1 MDFFHRERYEMYTM
15 STATEIANNV
25 WLGPTPDPTLDGS
38 SENQSD
44 RPEFDILIGCH
55 DGAAMPR
62 GVHFKLAE
70 RQLEQRESCS
80 SSDKDNVVDDLEF
93 PASGAILP
101 PTWGNDEVGRLL
113 DTCRWIHNQA
123 NRRSLKRRRDSKFSA
138 GRDRPFSSSSSDVPD
153 ADGDRPMTAS
163 QDNIKDNQS
172 SGRQVLIHCYDGYTE
187 SSLLALAYYMFA
199 HGVRVHDAWLQLHRE
214 RGRNFFA
221 YPSDVQ
227 LLRVVEHCILFA
239 SPACKPNNSTS
250 VPSSPCAS
258 PSLSDTTSPPLT
270 PFGTS
275 SFSADAA
282 TTNDRVSKCVSS
294 VNQRLSA
301 IPSYTSSPTPA
312 WLDKMDGS
320 LPSRILPYMYL
331 GNLAHANNPSLL
343 KAMGIGQVLS
353 VGENI
358 NWTRLVTPTEDEA
371 SDDDEHG
378 QENGE
383 YNGWL
388 RESLRFVDG
397 VQDNGVDPLME
408 ELVKCLD
415 FIGESSSSF
424 FQLPFSNCAIVSSRC
439 TLPFTSS
446 ARLHAVSSSSGVF
459 QARTCDKKY
468 LYSFDLSRTFRY
480 CLQVCQCCR
489 VCIVSLAV
497 ANLALDWAI
506 SLLPLFALPLTLCL
520 FVLLPVLFCS
530 PPLHSKSHH
539 LFRKLSWEGSWRWVC
554 FPLA

>member
-1 MDFFHRERYEMYTM
+1 MDFSHRERYEMYSM

-25 WLGPTPDPTLDGS
+25 WLGPTPDPALDGPPES
-38 SENQSD
+38 RSD

-80 SSDKDNVVDDLEF
+80 SGDKDNVVDDLEF

-113 DTCRWIHNQA
+113 DTCRWIYNQA

-153 ADGDRPMTAS
+153 ADGDRPMTAN

-199 HGVRVHDAWLQLHRE
+199 HGVRVHDAWLQLHCE

-227 LLRVVEHCILFA
+227 LLRVIEHCILFA
-239 SPACKPNNSTS
+239 SPACKPNSSTS
-250 VPSSPCAS
+250 VPSSPCVS
-258 PSLSDTTSPPLT
+258 PSLSDTTSPSPT

-294 VNQRLSA
+294 VDQKLSA

-358 NWTRLVTPTEDEA
+358 NWTRLVTPSQDET
-371 SDDDEHG
+371 SDDDEQG
-378 QENGE
+378 QDNGE
-383 YNGWL
+383 YNGWI
-388 RESLRFVDG
+388 RESLYFVDG

-415 FIGESSSSF
+415 FIGKSSF
-424 FQLPFSNCAIVSSRC
+424 SFFKASTLDVISFQWTPNCFMPSVFLRNYSSLAMSAISRVC
-439 TLPFTSS
+439 SVDSIMFYP
-446 ARLHAVSSSSGVF
+446 
-459 QARTCDKKY
+459 
-468 LYSFDLSRTFRY
+468 FDLSHVLRY
-480 CLQVCQCCR
+480 CLRVHQYCASLHRVSCCHQISYR
-489 VCIVSLAV
+489 LFFLVYRHCLLRLRCYAV
-497 ANLALDWAI
+497 Y
-506 SLLPLFALPLTLCL
+506 
-520 FVLLPVLFCS
+520 FCS
-530 PPLHSKSHH
+530 AIRSPSHCAAGV
-539 LFRKLSWEGSWRWVC
+539 EDQNTC
-554 FPLA
+554 P